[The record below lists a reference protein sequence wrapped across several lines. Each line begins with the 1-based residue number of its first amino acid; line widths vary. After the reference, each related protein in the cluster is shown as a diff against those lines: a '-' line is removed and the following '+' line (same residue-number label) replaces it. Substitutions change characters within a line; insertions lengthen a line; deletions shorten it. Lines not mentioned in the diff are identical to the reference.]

1 MHRRSVSIDALV
13 DAGRRAWPEL
23 AVDEAAVGQA
33 VDSILGAQHLEDVD
47 DLDAAEVWLAAACAE
62 GQTRAIAAFRARYFD
77 AVGPVVRQVLGG
89 GTELVDE
96 AWQALGEK
104 LFVADAGGRP
114 RVLQYAG
121 TGRLGGLVRV
131 SALRWALARRRQ
143 RRPDVE
149 LTEVVPIASS
159 DPEGTL
165 IEHEHR
171 ERFRGAMRDAAAAL
185 QPRARNLL
193 RLHHLRGIGVAEL
206 ARMYGVH
213 RATMS
218 RWLADAR
225 RALGDAVL
233 QRMPADDEAAAALLQ
248 SQIDLSLGR
257 LLATE
262 P

>member
-1 MHRRSVSIDALV
+1 
-13 DAGRRAWPEL
+13 
-23 AVDEAAVGQA
+23 
-33 VDSILGAQHLEDVD
+33 
-47 DLDAAEVWLAAACAE
+47 
-62 GQTRAIAAFRARYFD
+62 
-77 AVGPVVRQVLGG
+77 
-89 GTELVDE
+89 
-96 AWQALGEK
+96 
-104 LFVADAGGRP
+104 
-114 RVLQYAG
+114 
-121 TGRLGGLVRV
+121 VRV

-149 LTEVVPIASS
+149 LSEVVPVASS